1 MEELEHGTKKKK
13 KEKKKGNTYK
23 NKILYS
29 IWNLI

>member
-1 MEELEHGTKKKK
+1 MEELEHGTKKK

-29 IWNLI
+29 IWYFI